1 MFRALMHARPSHLL
15 DPKLFDFAG
24 LMRNSDQFE
33 ENPDDIPVL
42 R

>member
-1 MFRALMHARPSHLL
+1 LMNARPSHLL

-24 LMRNSDQFE
+24 LELKSDDSGPE
-33 ENPDDIPVL
+33 ISGIPKL

>member
-1 MFRALMHARPSHLL
+1 MNARPSHLL

-24 LMRNSDQFE
+24 LELKNTVETSDSDE
-33 ENPDDIPVL
+33 IPAL